1 MLMFS
6 SLLLTADQVVKMSKE
21 AQTAYLLCIW
31 TAAYKG
37 VVAVCT
43 FAVAVAVVLIDDAAR
58 NTSEETSLVL
68 PLAVQGALWVPEVLA
83 VLVLQ
88 HVNAHL
94 LPINLQNAAAAAA
107 SSSTR

>member
-1 MLMFS
+1 MFS

-21 AQTAYLLCIW
+21 AQTAYLLCVW
-31 TAAYKG
+31 TAAYRG

-43 FAVAVAVVLIDDAAR
+43 FAVAVAGVLIDDDAAR
-58 NTSEETSLVL
+58 STSEETSPAL

-83 VLVLQ
+83 VLVLR

-94 LPINLQNAAAAAA
+94 LPINLQTAAAAAA
-107 SSSTR
+107 NGSAR